1 MKDSTSASAL
11 EEFVRHY
18 GGSVYATLA
27 HSRLDQIRK
36 SQQVAGNTTSPS
48 PRQSI
53 PLSTAPVTSALEA
66 GRAWVAVQNTVD
78 PDELEAFLS
87 RYGDSI
93 HADKARA
100 RLSEVRN
107 AVEAAT
113 SRTAAVLPPPV
124 IVPNLPDA
132 SVPAVGI
139 SPPARP
145 VPLTAAQAS
154 ALKPK
159 DGFQECAN
167 CPEMVV
173 VPAGVFTM
181 GSPADEEGR
190 LHNEGPQRQV
200 TIPRPF
206 AVGKFAVTFD
216 EWDACVSAGGC
227 NSYKPADEGGRRGQ
241 HPVVNVSWTDANA
254 YVAWLSQTTGRPYRL
269 LSEAEREY
277 VSRAGTKSSFWFGT
291 SISSQ
296 QANYDSTTS
305 YGDGPVGYPR
315 KRALP
320 VNFFAPNPWGL
331 YQVHGNVHEWVQ
343 DCWRS
348 DYQNA
353 PADGTA
359 SSPGSCRLRVV
370 RGGSWSDKPQTLRAA
385 NRLANDPAHRANTL
399 GFRVARSL

>member
-1 MKDSTSASAL
+1 MLKSKAVMFIVIAVVMSITAYSAQTP
-11 EEFVRHY
+11 R
-18 GGSVYATLA
+18 
-27 HSRLDQIRK
+27 
-36 SQQVAGNTTSPS
+36 TTPS
-48 PRQSI
+48 
-53 PLSTAPVTSALEA
+53 
-66 GRAWVAVQNTVD
+66 
-78 PDELEAFLS
+78 
-87 RYGDSI
+87 
-93 HADKARA
+93 
-100 RLSEVRN
+100 
-107 AVEAAT
+107 
-113 SRTAAVLPPPV
+113 
-124 IVPNLPDA
+124 
-132 SVPAVGI
+132 
-139 SPPARP
+139 
-145 VPLTAAQAS
+145 
-154 ALKPK
+154 KPGQTFK
-159 DGFQECAN
+159 ECRN

-200 TIPRPF
+200 TIPEPF
-206 AVGKFAVTFD
+206 AVGKFALTFD

-254 YVAWLSQTTGRPYRL
+254 YVAWLSETTGRPYRL

-291 SISSQ
+291 SISGQ

-305 YGDGPVGYPR
+305 YGDGPLGHPR

-353 PADGTA
+353 PTDGTA